1 MLSGVWI
8 TRIIS
13 PQKAYPRT
21 VRIRLMAPQAM
32 NAVWTAVFILPMSF
46 APKSLDT
53 TTEAPRLLPTA
64 KAMNITVMG

>member
-32 NAVWTAVFILPMSF
+32 NAVWTAVFILPNVLCPQR
-46 APKSLDT
+46 ALDT
-53 TTEAPRLLPTA
+53 TTEAPKVA
-64 KAMNITVMG
+64 SH